1 MKEIFKAIFSIN
13 LFFLDEHT
21 VSRSKK
27 KNLKNLCLSHRS
39 LFRFYET
46 FELIFS
52 FILFSGILQYLKMLE
67 KIEGH
72 GYEMS

>member
-1 MKEIFKAIFSIN
+1 MNIQF
-13 LFFLDEHT
+13 H
-21 VSRSKK
+21 VQKK